1 MTTELAKNI
10 DWVGFVDWSV
20 RDFHSFDTF
29 RGATYNSY
37 LIRDEKT
44 ALIDA
49 VKAPYVHYLLENI
62 VEKTELAKVEYVVC
76 NHAEPDHSGGMG
88 TLLEY
93 LPNATLLCNAKCK
106 EALAGYFGPQVVGK
120 WKVQIV
126 TPNDKISL
134 GKRTLQ
140 FVNTPMVHW
149 PESMFT
155 YVPEDQILFSM
166 DAFGQHLATSER
178 FDDEYDLST
187 IMQEAQSYYANIVTP
202 YGKQVQNTLAA
213 AANLPIKII
222 ASSHGLIWR
231 SHIPTIVESYK
242 NWSSGKQSAKVLI
255 VFDSMWDSTT
265 QMAEA
270 ILDGAVKAADS
281 LEKVVDVQLMHIR
294 KTSMTRIA
302 TEMLDASAAALG
314 SATLN
319 MQMMPQMNAVLSYV
333 KGLKF
338 SSKSSFA
345 FGSFGWASAG
355 AEQIDRW
362 ITETGWTK
370 IDEPIKSKFR
380 PTLETL
386 AACKEA
392 GKKLTEAAVKAAP

>member
-1 MTTELAKNI
+1 MTTKLAENI

-44 ALIDA
+44 VLIDA
-49 VKAPYVHYLLENI
+49 VKAPYVHYLLENL
-62 VEKTELAKVEYVVC
+62 VEKTELAKIHYVVC
-76 NHAEPDHSGGMG
+76 NHAEPDHSGGME

-106 EALAGYFGPQVVGK
+106 ETLAGYFGPQVVEQ

-126 TPNDKISL
+126 SPNDKISI

-140 FVNTPMVHW
+140 FMNTPMVHW

-155 YVPEDQILFSM
+155 YLPEDQILFSM

-178 FDDEYDLST
+178 FDDQYDLPT
-187 IMQEAQSYYANIVTP
+187 VMKEAQSYYANIVTP

-213 AANLPIKII
+213 TANMPIKMI
-222 ASSHGLIWR
+222 ATSHGLIWR
-231 SHIPTIVESYK
+231 SHVPEIVEAYK
-242 NWSSGKQSAKVLI
+242 NWSSGKQSAKILI

-270 ILDGAVKAADS
+270 ILNGAVNEADS
-281 LEKVVDVQLMHIR
+281 LGKDVDIQLMHVR
-294 KTSMTRIA
+294 KTSMARIA
-302 TEMLDASAAALG
+302 TEMLDASAVALG

-319 MQMMPQMNAVLSYV
+319 MQAMPQMNAVLSYV

-338 SSKSSFA
+338 SPKSAFA

-355 AEQIDRW
+355 AEQLDRW
-362 ITETGWTK
+362 IEETGWTK
-370 IDEPIKSKFR
+370 TGEPIKSKFR
-380 PTLETL
+380 PTPETL
-386 AACKEA
+386 RMCKEA
-392 GKKLTEAAVKAAP
+392 GKQLVAAAIR